1 MMAVMARAET
11 EPRVPSTARARL
23 FQIVRLLVVFVAY
36 FLIFRVVDLS
46 DVFGSVSEWTA
57 WAFGTGVLLLL
68 VQTALCTV
76 RWRLLVPQ
84 DTPRPG
90 FVRSFWAY
98 MEGAFFNQVLPSTIG
113 GDAIRVLRWRSPQMP
128 AADAFAT
135 VLVDR
140 ISGATGA
147 ALLAGFAS
155 LLLLAHDVADYRTLA
170 VLALSAAFLFGG
182 LCFIAL
188 MRWPRLQGLLH
199 YLDRMHPGLERVR
212 RALVL
217 GRRFLLSLG
226 YSVVGHCLSGVAVYA
241 LARSLAVDLPLSLA
255 IGITGVVILISMIP
269 ISLAGWGMREAS
281 FLTLLGPLGVS
292 NRDAVL
298 IGILFGLVVLVSALP
313 GGLSLLFGWAKP
325 TKDEAALALRA

>member
-1 MMAVMARAET
+1 VTAIGSEAAR
-11 EPRVPSTARARL
+11 EPRVSPPGRARL
-23 FQIVRLLVVFVAY
+23 FLIVRLLVAVLAY

-46 DVFGSVSEWTA
+46 NVFGSVSGWTA
-57 WAFGTGVLLLL
+57 WALGAGVLLLI
-68 VQTALCTV
+68 VQTALCTE

-98 MEGAFFNQVLPSTIG
+98 IEGAFFNQVLPSTIG
-113 GDAIRVLRWRSPQMP
+113 GDAVRVLRWRSPQMP
-128 AADAFAT
+128 TAEAFAT

-147 ALLAGFAS
+147 ALLAGLAS
-155 LLLLAHDVADYRTLA
+155 LLLFAHDVTDYRTVA

-199 YLDRMHPGLERVR
+199 YIDRMHPGLARAR
-212 RALVL
+212 RSLVL
-217 GRRFLLSLG
+217 GRRFLLSLV
-226 YSVVGHCLSGVAVYA
+226 YSLVGHCLSGVSVYI
-241 LARSLAVDLPLSLA
+241 LARSLGVDLPLSLS

-292 NRDAVL
+292 SQDAVL

-313 GGLSLLFGWAKP
+313 GGLSLLFGWAKF
-325 TKDEAALALRA
+325 R

>member
-1 MMAVMARAET
+1 VASHIET
-11 EPRVPSTARARL
+11 ERRTSPGRARL
-23 FQIVRLLVVFVAY
+23 FLLARLLVVVLAY

-46 DVFGSVSEWTA
+46 GIFGSVSQWTA
-57 WAFGTGVLLLL
+57 WAFGAGVLLLL
-68 VQTALCTV
+68 VQTALCTE

-113 GDAIRVLRWRSPQMP
+113 GDAVRVLRWRSPQMS
-128 AADAFAT
+128 AAEAFAT

-147 ALLAGFAS
+147 ALLAGLAS
-155 LLLLAHDVADYRTLA
+155 MLLLAHDVADYRTLS
-170 VLALSAAFLFGG
+170 VLALSAAFLLGG
-182 LCFIAL
+182 VCFVAL
-188 MRWPRLQGLLH
+188 MRWPRLEGVLR
-199 YLDRMHPGLERVR
+199 YVERMHPGLERAR

-217 GRRFLLSLG
+217 GRRFLISLG
-226 YSVVGHCLSGVAVYA
+226 YSLVGHCLSGIAVYV
-241 LARSLAVDLPLSLA
+241 LARSLGVALPLSLA

-281 FLTLLGPLGVS
+281 FLTLLGPLGVTS
-292 NRDAVL
+292 QDAVL
-298 IGILFGLVVLVSALP
+298 IGILFGLVSLVSALP
-313 GGLSLLFGWAKP
+313 GGLSLLFGWAKLP
-325 TKDEAALALRA
+325 PDSGSPGPG